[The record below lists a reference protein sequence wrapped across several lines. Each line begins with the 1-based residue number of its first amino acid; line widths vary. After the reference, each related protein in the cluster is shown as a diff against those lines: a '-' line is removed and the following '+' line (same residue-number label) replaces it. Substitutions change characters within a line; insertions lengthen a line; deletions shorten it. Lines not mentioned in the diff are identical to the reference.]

1 MAQQTP
7 LFRDLN
13 ADDADPETTEIESC
27 CMNCYENV
35 RKTTKIASIKILRNP
50 EYSLICTCCY
60 RE

>member
-1 MAQQTP
+1 MHGELKFLFLNIIKEMAQQTP

-35 RKTTKIASIKILRNP
+35 SKNRVKESRKF
-50 EYSLICTCCY
+50 
-60 RE
+60 